1 MAEVYKI
8 QAISNQESTLH
19 AQLNINVN
27 HPVFEGHFPQR
38 AVLPGVIQIGM
49 IKSVLSEY
57 FAKQY
62 RLRSAKNV
70 KYLSMVLPDKNQ
82 NLDLEIKYTENE
94 DNQLKVKAVLKAEEQ
109 VFLKFSGEFVEDND

>member
-1 MAEVYKI
+1 MEKI
-8 QAISNQESTLH
+8 YTIQV
-19 AQLNINVN
+19 INEQDSSLLAHIIIN
-27 HPVFEGHFPQR
+27 AKHPVFEGHFPQQ

-62 RLRSAKNV
+62 RLRSAKNA

-82 NLDLEIKYTENE
+82 NLDLEIKYKEIEENT
-94 DNQLKVKAVLKAEEQ
+94 LKVKAVLKAEGH
-109 VFLKFSGEFVEDND
+109 VFLKFSGDFVEDNE